1 MSKVRKIEIDEH
13 AADVLEARAAA
24 RGLSVSELIADLAFA
39 EDVLPPELEGMREE
53 GRGPW
58 APEIL
63 AEDERRLSEFLRTRE
78 GVPWSEVKA
87 WMESWGTAN
96 ELPAPKARKL

>member
-1 MSKVRKIEIDEH
+1 MGKVRKIEIDEQ
-13 AADVLEARAAA
+13 AADLLEARAAA
-24 RGLSVSELIADLAFA
+24 RGLTMSELIADLAFA
-39 EDVLPPELEGMREE
+39 EDVLPPALEGMREE

-63 AEDERRLSEFLRTRE
+63 AEDERRLAEFARTRE

-96 ELPAPKARKL
+96 ELPVPKARKL